1 MKSYFIFG
9 MHYDIAEYFNFSAQR
24 VKSTGLSL
32 RFEKRKLRLAIWAL
46 TNDNCAVENKL
57 VD

>member
-1 MKSYFIFG
+1 MKSYFFFG

-32 RFEKRKLRLAIWAL
+32 RFTFGDMGLNKC
-46 TNDNCAVENKL
+46 NCAVENKL

>member
-1 MKSYFIFG
+1 MRSYFFFG

-24 VKSTGLSL
+24 VKITLGDMGL
-32 RFEKRKLRLAIWAL
+32 I
-46 TNDNCAVENKL
+46 NDNCAVENKL

>member
-1 MKSYFIFG
+1 MKSYFFFG

-24 VKSTGLSL
+24 VKSTGLSGDMGL
-32 RFEKRKLRLAIWAL
+32 I
-46 TNDNCAVENKL
+46 NDNCAVENKL